1 MKQSMKKASIRLT
14 AIFLFAAMAISFLPK
29 FTGDSDVSAAV
40 KPKKDIS
47 NTCLGTT
54 GMAKPAAPETD
65 KFWSGSFVYYGV
77 FGYPRDPDYPD
88 QDDEI
93 KFRVLD
99 PLSDKYGNVNGTLF
113 LDSDKCLYNDCFDA
127 DGKANFGARKANQWA
142 FSDIKQGLNGD
153 KFLNKEG
160 VFTDAEKNAI
170 SESYAEP
177 HMLQATPDGSDVEWL
192 GYVRPWAATFLKNY
206 VPLTGEKVFILDV
219 EEISYLDYGYN
230 MLIEAKNRVK
240 GPSTVNDHYFLR
252 SEYESSETTV
262 GAVYGGGNDGHIG
275 DQSCQVAYAVCP
287 AMNIDYSYIIFS
299 SLISGKFNE
308 VGSEYKLT
316 IKDDDLSVAVP
327 AGEGATLL
335 NDTVTIPYKVSGKDA
350 GNTDRVSVLILDSEY
365 RDDDTKILYYDSLG
379 GAYSENGQGTF
390 KLPSDLKYED
400 WGSKYFV
407 YILAEDIN
415 GTKQTDY
422 ASFPEY
428 VNKPV
433 DKTKYTVRVESDGAD
448 VSASTTVGYRGTK
461 VTVKAT
467 PKEGYVFKQWKVVS
481 GGVTLSS
488 LTKTTATFYITGQN
502 VVIKAICEKIELT
515 LNKTETKIICGS
527 SETLKATLKA
537 SKDKIS
543 WTSSDSKI
551 ATVDSKGKITAKQ
564 AGTATITAAAAGK
577 TCECKVTV
585 LYKDVTDPKE
595 FWYQPT
601 YYLTGL
607 GVVKG
612 YDNQTLFKPANDC
625 TRAQMV
631 TFLWRLNG
639 SPKPKTTKNPFTDV
653 KKDDYF
659 YNAVL
664 WAVENKITTGTS
676 QTTFSPKN
684 VCSRAQTVT
693 FLYRMAGSPSIGS
706 AKNPFKDVKSSDYF
720 YKPVIWAYVNNIVAG
735 SSDGTFKPQGKCLR
749 RQMVT
754 FLYKYDKN
762 INGKG

>member
-14 AIFLFAAMAISFLPK
+14 AVFLFAAMAISFIPK

-54 GMAKPAAPETD
+54 GIASPAMPEPD
-65 KFWSGSFVYYGV
+65 KFWTGSYVYYGV
-77 FGYPRDPDYPD
+77 FAYPRDKNYPD

-113 LDSDKCLYNDCFDA
+113 LDSDKCLYKDYFDRDLVPNPGA
-127 DGKANFGARKANQWA
+127 QYANEWQYCDVKE
-142 FSDIKQGLNGD
+142 GLNGD

-160 VFTDAEKNAI
+160 VFTAAEKKAI
-170 SESYAEP
+170 SESYAEG
-177 HMLQATPDGSDVEWL
+177 HVLQSSETEEL
-192 GYVRPWAATFLKNY
+192 GCVRQWAKDYLHSY
-206 VPLTGEKVFILDV
+206 VPLTGEKVFVLDV
-219 EEISYLDYGYN
+219 EELSYLDYGYN
-230 MLIEAKNRVK
+230 VAATSKNRVK
-240 GPSTVNDHYFLR
+240 GPSNVEDHYWMR
-252 SEYESSETTV
+252 SMYHDSGMECV
-262 GAVYGGGNDGHIG
+262 GIVGGGGENGHNGDGNV
-275 DQSCQVAYAVCP
+275 QTEYAVCP

-365 RDDDTKILYYDSLG
+365 RGDDTKILYYDSLG
-379 GAYSENGQGTF
+379 GAYSANGQGTF

-422 ASFPEY
+422 ASDPEF
-428 VNKPV
+428 VEKPV
-433 DKTKYTVRVESDGAD
+433 VKTKYTVTVNTDGNST
-448 VSASTTVGYRGTK
+448 VSTSVKQGYTGTK
-461 VTVKAT
+461 VTIKAT
-467 PKEGYVFKQWKVVS
+467 PKDGYVFKKWQVVS

-488 LTKTTATFYITGQN
+488 ATKATATFNIGSKN
-502 VVIKAICEKIELT
+502 VVIKAICEKNIELT
-515 LNKTETKIICGS
+515 LNKTETSIVCGS
-527 SETLKATLKA
+527 TETLKATLKG
-537 SKDKIS
+537 STDKVTWKS
-543 WTSSDSKI
+543 SNTSI
-551 ATVDSKGKITAKQ
+551 ATVDSGKITAKQ
-564 AGTATITAAAAGK
+564 AGVVTITATAAGK
-577 TCECKVTV
+577 TAKCKLTV
-585 LYKDVTDPKE
+585 LYKDVTDPNL
-595 FWYQPT
+595 FYYQPT
-601 YYLTGL
+601 YYLTEKGI
-607 GVVKG
+607 VKG

-754 FLYKYDKN
+754 FLYKYDKY

>member
-14 AIFLFAAMAISFLPK
+14 AIFLFAAMAISFIPK

-127 DGKANFGARKANQWA
+127 DGKANFGAHSANQWA
-142 FSDIKQGLNGD
+142 FSDIKEGLNGD
-153 KFLNKEG
+153 KFLNKDG
-160 VFTDAEKNAI
+160 VFTDAEKKAI
-170 SESYAEP
+170 SESYAEL
-177 HMLQATPDGSDVEWL
+177 HKLQSSISEQL
-192 GYVRPWAATFLKNY
+192 GYVRPWAADYLKYY
-206 VPLTGEKVFILDV
+206 VPLTGEKIFILDV

-240 GPSTVNDHYFLR
+240 GPSNVNDHYFLR
-252 SEYESSETTV
+252 SAYDDSSETTV

-365 RDDDTKILYYDSLG
+365 RGDDTKILYYDSLG

-390 KLPSDLKYED
+390 KLPSGLKYED

-502 VVIKAICEKIELT
+502 VVIKAICEKIELS

-585 LYKDVTDPKE
+585 LYKDVTDPEE